1 MTQTHVS
8 EGWERQEADLF
19 LTFSC
24 ALLEWDTLCLKEK
37 YSQEDKTESEVKE
50 TQTESGLTYL

>member
-8 EGWERQEADLF
+8 ERGKRREADF
-19 LTFSC
+19 FFTFSC

-37 YSQEDKTESEVKE
+37 YSQEDTTESEVKE
-50 TQTESGLTYL
+50 TQTE